1 MIKKLLFL
9 VLFFL
14 NIISIHSQCSYPTG
28 ATSVGTYTFCVDKN
42 NSYTTASVKAGGY
55 ALVNVV
61 KGFRYTFSVGNAF
74 TGNENLTLFNASNN
88 SDLGLSG
95 YASNG
100 SGTTISNWTSPFS
113 GQIKVLLSKENCL
126 NDNSNGG
133 ALTLTLNSI
142 GNTQDDQ
149 AAAGVDKWIGHIYNW
164 TGSAPPG
171 GVSPTTPSVSGPFI
185 NANYVGYY
193 NIPTESINENFGGDN
208 NCFNVLSDEVLRSSI
223 QTETFAVRYRMKSTK
238 SGCYFLNVSGDDG
251 VRVYID
257 NVLVFDA
264 WKEQSPTNYC
274 NNLIYLNGNSEIV
287 FDYYENGGGNAASFS
302 LTEFL
307 PATNSIAGLSTRN
320 VCSGNSPG
328 ILDGSSYLPCTA
340 SIIPNIS
347 FQWQVSIANGAFID
361 ITGAKSEDYTPGAV
375 TTPSNDVRKYR
386 RLIKATTA
394 KASDASCEFYT
405 DIITVNTSAN
415 SALSKP
421 SAISGA
427 VTQCASLTGQIYSI
441 TAVAKALNYTWIVP
455 TGWMITEGQG
465 STSITV
471 TVGTVN
477 QNGNISVIASNGCV
491 TSSSTI
497 LAVTVNASPTLVT
510 AAASALSICQGT
522 AINLTA
528 SAIANSSVVLINE
541 DFNGA
546 TNLWTPNNT
555 STGGTPAN
563 AAWTLRVNDFKAG
576 YVTQEK
582 ISSNDGSQFYLSDS
596 ANQRGGNTST
606 TLQSPEFSTVGL
618 SEATLNF
625 YHYYNDYDGTDTANV
640 EISSNGGATWSV
652 LKKYDSN
659 QGSKNNFVLVNVS
672 IPASYL
678 NKPNVLIR
686 FKYIAKYCW
695 YWAIDN
701 VSVTGVSNNAEAI
714 YSWTSTPA
722 GFSSSLQNPTGVI
735 PTANTVYTVVVTNN
749 LGCFASASTSAIVVK
764 PTPNAPVIKSTTHPD
779 CLIKT
784 GSVELTGLPTGSW
797 TITTIPA
804 TANLLGTSGTTA
816 TTTVSGLNPNT
827 NYTFIVSNG
836 SCSSSPS
843 VSVFIKALPLVA
855 TYNNGWTNG
864 PPTIEQS
871 IVFASNY
878 SSSGNIVGCD
888 CKVNTGK
895 NVTINSGHTLTLTN
909 GLNTVGASLTIEN
922 TGSLVQINDAALNY
936 GKIKYVRVTN
946 TGVRNTDFTY
956 WSSPVAQSKL
966 GGTGGMDYQPANLEG
981 TYFDSFYVDAVNQYW
996 QSESMSNEMIPAR
1009 GYSIRGPGP
1018 INANPLSFLQ
1028 VTFEGTPNNGAYSIP
1043 NVFEGKSYLVGNPYP
1058 SALDADQF
1066 LIDNRDVLDGTL
1078 YFWTHKTQVG
1088 IGVSKPGSGLYAYSG
1103 DDYATYNLTGGTA
1116 TAKAAPS
1123 DPDKSL
1129 NNLFIPNGKIA
1140 AGQGFF
1146 ANTKLSPESN
1156 IIKFTNSMRVGV
1168 KGNTGTNTQ
1177 FFKTATTKS
1186 KKTTSIE
1193 KNRLWLNLYS
1203 DEGAFKQ
1210 LLVGYITG
1218 ATNEYDNG
1226 YDGETFDGN
1235 ELADFYSINQET
1247 NFAIQGRALPFEA
1260 SDIVPLGY
1268 RSKDKVTMSIDID
1281 QVDGA
1286 IESQNIFIEDK
1297 MLNVVHDLKKGAYT
1311 FTTEAGVF
1319 NDRFVLRYTNKI
1331 LGNID
1336 FDLLNEQVIISKDKK
1351 ELKIKSEIETI
1362 KRVTVFDL
1370 LGKKVLDKELL
1381 NETEFRSSTI
1391 GLSKQVGIVKV
1402 TLSSDKV
1409 ITKKIAF

>member
-14 NIISIHSQCSYPTG
+14 NIISIHSQCSYPSVDK
-28 ATSVGTYTFCVDKN
+28 SVGTYTFCVDKN
-42 NSYTTASVKAGGY
+42 NSYTTGNVKAGEY
-55 ALVNVV
+55 ALVDVV
-61 KGFRYTFSVGNAF
+61 KGFRYTFSVGDIF
-74 TGNENLTLFNASNN
+74 PGNENLTLFNASNN
-88 SDLGLSG
+88 SNLGLSG
-95 YASNG
+95 YASNV
-100 SGTTISNWTSPFS
+100 SGTTISNWVSPFS
-113 GQIKVLLSKENCL
+113 GQIKILLSRGDCN
-126 NDNSNGG
+126 NDANTVSG

-149 AAAGVDKWIGHIYNW
+149 TKSGVDKWIGHVYNW

-185 NANYVGYY
+185 TTNYVGYY

-257 NVLVFDA
+257 NVLVLDK
-264 WKEQSPTNYC
+264 WKDQQSTSFC
-274 NNLIYLNGNSEIV
+274 NNLIRLNGNSTIV
-287 FDYYENGGGNAASFS
+287 LDYYENGGQNTVSLS
-302 LTEFL
+302 LT
-307 PATNSIAGLSTRN
+307 A
-320 VCSGNSPG
+320 
-328 ILDGSSYLPCTA
+328 LDGSSNVITSSKDIKICSEISPGKIDGTA
-340 SIIPNIS
+340 LTTCGGGSNTTY
-347 FQWQVSIANGAFID
+347 QWQVSDDDVSFKDINGAN
-361 ITGAKSEDYTPGAV
+361 TEDYTPKPI
-375 TTPSNDVRKYR
+375 TTTGTVIKYYR
-386 RLIKATTA
+386 RFLKAF
-394 KASDASCEFYT
+394 ASNAASCDFPTASVKITTSGGSKLVTPLINGSNTATQNTSGLIYSVAIIPNAIT
-405 DIITVNTSAN
+405 YNWTVPAGWIIT
-415 SALSKP
+415 
-421 SAISGA
+421 SGA
-427 VTQCASLTGQIYSI
+427 NT
-441 TAVAKALNYTWIVP
+441 N
-455 TGWMITEGQG
+455 
-465 STSITV
+465 SITV
-471 TVGTVN
+471 TSGSLGE
-477 QNGNISVIASNGCV
+477 NGNISVYASNGCAANNSI
-491 TSSSTI
+491 TKS
-497 LAVTVNASPTLVT
+497 LAVTVISQNPL
-510 AAASALSICQGT
+510 
-522 AINLTA
+522 INLVKTDENCSIDNDGKINVSLSGGLTNVRYIKLTQKYASSDAYQQVAEIQAYEIFTNVNVALASNGADATA
-528 SAIANSSVVLINE
+528 SSVYQDNISGFGPMKTIDNNNSSIWHSKTASIDEWIKVDLKAVKNLNRIRIYNRE
-541 DFNGA
+541 DCCQARGQNMLLELFNGNN
-546 TNLWTPNNT
+546 NLVY
-555 STGGTPAN
+555 SKYVD
-563 AAWTLRVNDFKAG
+563 LR
-576 YVTQEK
+576 
-582 ISSNDGSQFYLSDS
+582 
-596 ANQRGGNTST
+596 
-606 TLQSPEFSTVGL
+606 
-618 SEATLNF
+618 
-625 YHYYNDYDGTDTANV
+625 
-640 EISSNGGATWSV
+640 
-652 LKKYDSN
+652 
-659 QGSKNNFVLVNVS
+659 
-672 IPASYL
+672 
-678 NKPNVLIR
+678 
-686 FKYIAKYCW
+686 
-695 YWAIDN
+695 
-701 VSVTGVSNNAEAI
+701 GVSNANFIDVDILNVTWSDGATTMNRAGLDSDI
-714 YSWTSTPA
+714 YKLNYSDA
-722 GFSSSLQNPTGVI
+722 LGFS
-735 PTANTVYTVVVTNN
+735 
-749 LGCFASASTSAIVVK
+749 TSNSVEIVAAK
-764 PTPNAPVIKSTTHPD
+764 PTPNAPVIKLTTHPD

-804 TANLLGTSGTTA
+804 TANLLGTSGSTA

-827 NYTFIVSNG
+827 NYTFTVSNG

-888 CKVNTGK
+888 CKVNPGK

-909 GLNTVGASLTIEN
+909 GLNTVGALLTIED
-922 TGSLVQINDAALNY
+922 TGSLVQINDAAINY

-966 GGTGGMDYQPANLEG
+966 GGTGGMEYQPANLEG

-996 QSESMSNEMIPAR
+996 QSESMSNEMIPTR

-1129 NNLFIPNGKIA
+1129 NNPFIPNGKIA

-1260 SDIVPLGY
+1260 SDVVPLGY
-1268 RSKDKVTMSIDID
+1268 RSKEKVTMSIDID

-1311 FTTEAGVF
+1311 FTSEAGVF

-1331 LGNID
+1331 LGNVD
-1336 FDLLNEQVIISKDKK
+1336 FDLLNDQVIISKDKK

>member
-1 MIKKLLFL
+1 MIKNYFLIKYCWIFLLLLISSFAIGQIKTWNGSSNNNWSTPANWTPVGVPIGVNDVVIPNTSRQPTISSNDAVCNSLTINYGATLTVDKKSILVNGLTSVLGTLNFTSTNGNEIFIGLVTIDSNGVWNNVINEGITFRGGITNYGTFSAGNGIQLFDTNNQSLVGDIVIPNLQVNNINLINNDNLTVITALSGSGKLTNNING
-9 VLFFL
+9 VL
-14 NIISIHSQCSYPTG
+14 NIGGSIAAATTLATSITENTVNYYGSNQTVKATTYYNLTLSGSGTKTFTGITATTNLLAIQTGVSANLGAFTHPAKILTLGGAGPLADTWGSTTSNPIAVNTNDTFFAQVTGKINVNGSAPGTAIDNNFASYSNGNTGQIAGSNGENDGPVTLSAPAGTAFINVKFASYGKPGGVIPNFTIGSCHAFNSRTVTTQLLGSNIATIPAAGSYNNTFGDPCYGVVKSYNVVATYAQPFCTSTSVPSFVINGSTPTG
-28 ATSVGTYTFCVDKN
+28 GNGAYTYLWEKSTTNATTGYTVASGINDEINYTVPNNTVNRTTWYRRTVTSGIYSDATIVIIQVVAGPPTVPTSFTNTTVACNGTITL
-42 NSYTTASVKAGGY
+42 TANGGSLGGLGGY
-55 ALVNVV
+55 AE
-61 KGFRYTFSVGNAF
+61 FYT
-74 TGNENLTLFNASNN
+74 
-88 SDLGLSG
+88 D
-95 YASNG
+95 
-100 SGTTISNWTSPFS
+100 
-113 GQIKVLLSKENCL
+113 
-126 NDNSNGG
+126 GG
-133 ALTLTLNSI
+133 AVVATSNVLPASVT
-142 GNTQDDQ
+142 
-149 AAAGVDKWIGHIYNW
+149 
-164 TGSAPPG
+164 
-171 GVSPTTPSVSGPFI
+171 VSPTTGRTT
-185 NANYVGYY
+185 YY
-193 NIPTESINENFGGDN
+193 
-208 NCFNVLSDEVLRSSI
+208 
-223 QTETFAVRYRMKSTK
+223 VRYRNSCSDTSSLSKVVTNTIAINATATTNPICYSTAAQNA
-238 SGCYFLNVSGDDG
+238 SLIYTATMG
-251 VRVYID
+251 
-257 NVLVFDA
+257 
-264 WKEQSPTNYC
+264 SPTKY
-274 NNLIYLNGNSEIV
+274 
-287 FDYYENGGGNAASFS
+287 
-302 LTEFL
+302 
-307 PATNSIAGLSTRN
+307 SIN
-320 VCSGNSPG
+320 W
-328 ILDGSSYLPCTA
+328 DTA
-340 SIIPNIS
+340 
-347 FQWQVSIANGAFID
+347 
-361 ITGAKSEDYTPGAV
+361 
-375 TTPSNDVRKYR
+375 
-386 RLIKATTA
+386 ATTA
-394 KASDASCEFYT
+394 G
-405 DIITVNTSAN
+405 
-415 SALSKP
+415 L
-421 SAISGA
+421 
-427 VTQCASLTGQIYSI
+427 
-441 TAVAKALNYTWIVP
+441 
-455 TGWMITEGQG
+455 
-465 STSITV
+465 
-471 TVGTVN
+471 VN
-477 QNGNISVIASNGCV
+477 QIDTGFAFVAGGGTINTIA
-491 TSSSTI
+491 I
-497 LAVTVNASPTLVT
+497 P
-510 AAASALSICQGT
+510 
-522 AINLTA
+522 
-528 SAIANSSVVLINE
+528 SSVPAGTYSGVLVVKNSVGCFSFKNVFSVTINPKPTAP
-541 DFNGA
+541 F
-546 TNLWTPNNT
+546 
-555 STGGTPAN
+555 
-563 AAWTLRVNDFKAG
+563 
-576 YVTQEK
+576 
-582 ISSNDGSQFYLSDS
+582 
-596 ANQRGGNTST
+596 ST
-606 TLQSPEFSTVGL
+606 T
-618 SEATLNF
+618 
-625 YHYYNDYDGTDTANV
+625 
-640 EISSNGGATWSV
+640 
-652 LKKYDSN
+652 
-659 QGSKNNFVLVNVS
+659 
-672 IPASYL
+672 
-678 NKPNVLIR
+678 
-686 FKYIAKYCW
+686 
-695 YWAIDN
+695 
-701 VSVTGVSNNAEAI
+701 
-714 YSWTSTPA
+714 
-722 GFSSSLQNPTGVI
+722 
-735 PTANTVYTVVVTNN
+735 
-749 LGCFASASTSAIVVK
+749 
-764 PTPNAPVIKSTTHPD
+764 IKHPD

-804 TANLLGTSGTTA
+804 TANLLGTSGTNA

-827 NYTFIVSNG
+827 NYTFTVSNG

-966 GGTGGMDYQPANLEG
+966 GGTGGMEYQPANLEG

-1043 NVFEGKSYLVGNPYP
+1043 NIFEGKSYLVGNPYP

-1129 NNLFIPNGKIA
+1129 NNPFIPNGKIA

-1168 KGNTGTNTQ
+1168 KGNTGTNNQ

-1331 LGNID
+1331 LGNVD